1 MSTPSPLKIPPSVA
15 NAGRSDLEKL
25 LVTTLHKM
33 KAKDRQIAELEAER
47 DQQKNASSSPGM
59 GDDEESGRR
68 VVELETVVHQLE
80 NRILESEE
88 KFEVRMRA
96 ETDLLEKNLAEARKE
111 SEEYQ
116 RRLENEIEKVSEI
129 EVKYSAMVET
139 VDGLR
144 REKEELVKEKGK
156 AEEQKADVDEYISVE
171 KQAWLAEKSELEKE
185 IEEMKSK
192 MVLQA
197 RASDESALE
206 EKRELEK
213 TLESVRKERDEYR
226 SEAEKVKIEI
236 EEVRSKLEEELKAEA
251 SKSLQGEIMT
261 LKSALDEAKKEL
273 EEQPKGDNMKSME
286 FIESAYVPKE
296 EFLKLQDE
304 LSEAKRKY
312 AGSLKKRQAEFDQKC
327 VIRIVYI
334 FLCCTMC

>member
-1 MSTPSPLKIPPSVA
+1 
-15 NAGRSDLEKL
+15 
-25 LVTTLHKM
+25 
-33 KAKDRQIAELEAER
+33 
-47 DQQKNASSSPGM
+47 
-59 GDDEESGRR
+59 
-68 VVELETVVHQLE
+68 
-80 NRILESEE
+80 
-88 KFEVRMRA
+88 
-96 ETDLLEKNLAEARKE
+96 
-111 SEEYQ
+111 
-116 RRLENEIEKVSEI
+116 
-129 EVKYSAMVET
+129 
-139 VDGLR
+139 
-144 REKEELVKEKGK
+144 
-156 AEEQKADVDEYISVE
+156 VE
-171 KQAWLAEKSELEKE
+171 KRDLEKE
-185 IEEMKSK
+185 IEEMKRKMKELEDSNGIEVEEMKSK

-197 RASDESALE
+197 KASDESALE

-213 TLESVRKERDEYR
+213 ALESVRKERDEYK

-296 EFLKLQDE
+296 DFLNLKDE

-334 FLCCTMC
+334 FLCRTMC

>member
-1 MSTPSPLKIPPSVA
+1 
-15 NAGRSDLEKL
+15 
-25 LVTTLHKM
+25 M

-59 GDDEESGRR
+59 VDDEESGRR

-96 ETDLLEKNLAEARKE
+96 ETDLLEKNLAEAREE
-111 SEEYQ
+111 SEKYR
-116 RRLENEIEKVSEI
+116 RRLEKEMEKVSEI

-144 REKEELVKEKGK
+144 REKEELVNEKGK
-156 AEEQKADVDEYISVE
+156 AEELKADVDEYLFAEKRGWLVE
-171 KQAWLAEKSELEKE
+171 KRDLEKE
-185 IEEMKSK
+185 IEEMKRKMKELEDSNGIEVEEMKSK

-197 RASDESALE
+197 KASDESALE

-213 TLESVRKERDEYR
+213 ALESVRKERDEYK

-296 EFLKLQDE
+296 DFLNLKDE

-334 FLCCTMC
+334 FLCRTMC